1 VIGVHY
7 PPAVSLVE
15 GEINLKPDFA
25 TIQHLLME
33 EKIALDQIL
42 LPFLAIIRTAQLV
55 SNS

>member
-7 PPAVSLVE
+7 PPAVSLAE

-42 LPFLAIIRTAQLV
+42 LPFHAIIRIALLV
-55 SNS
+55 NNS